1 MVTPSVDDGPNG
13 GQSVYTLWTGD
24 ADAIKTVLS
33 IGQQLYEPP
42 CANLQAQEQRHLEG
56 TDATDDNDLNS
67 ALDAGCEDAEDLYT
81 EINRRHQGYAVPPWS
96 MNRAVWRFLLTGPPE
111 VRSEALCTALCRL
124 LGSIRHSTR
133 VPVLWA
139 TSYTHFADKSNG
151 KSGCSRW

>member
-1 MVTPSVDDGPNG
+1 MVQQLESAERAHDSRRCWECARALAGTGVQARKRWRGSCRGECPLAAEWERHLSSDGPHG

-56 TDATDDNDLNS
+56 TDATYDNDLNG
-67 ALDAGCEDAEDLYT
+67 ALDAGCEDAEDKYT

-96 MNRAVWRFLLTGPPE
+96 MNRAVWRFLLTGPP
-111 VRSEALCTALCRL
+111 
-124 LGSIRHSTR
+124 
-133 VPVLWA
+133 
-139 TSYTHFADKSNG
+139 
-151 KSGCSRW
+151 